1 MEHEVSYFDFKI
13 DIPYVIENKRIELAK
28 DELLSDAQ
36 NIINE
41 IETAGSVFKAVR
53 FAAEAISHIE
63 EYIQEHYQMKD
74 KALEEKIKKLLIQ
87 KCGQNFLFAGP
98 EGEIGLFDCCSPI
111 MKRIEILT
119 KLIENYK
126 NKMILEEKQKIIEV
140 LRDSM

>member
-1 MEHEVSYFDFKI
+1 MEHEVSCFDFKI
-13 DIPYVIENKRIELAK
+13 DIPYVIEDKRIELAK

-53 FAAEAISHIE
+53 FAAEAVSHIE
-63 EYIQEHYQMKD
+63 EYIQEHYQTKD
-74 KALEEKIKKLLIQ
+74 KVIEERIKKLLIQ
-87 KCGQNFLFAGP
+87 KYGQNFLFVGP
-98 EGEIGLFDCCSPI
+98 KGETGLFDCYSPI
-111 MKRIEILT
+111 VKRIEILT

-126 NKMILEEKQKIIEV
+126 NKMILGEKQKIIEV